1 MSRNLIFVGHC
12 DFHGNSAMHL
22 FSIANVLTDLGHSCA
37 VCVPGRPETVLDHGE
52 PRFQV
57 LDHDEAVLRGVSFA
71 NRQGPDLIHAWTP
84 RELVRRTT
92 MSLVQR
98 YKVPYFVHFEDNETI
113 VLLDELPGWSR
124 EDLERLPAGALDVI
138 VADHRT
144 HPHHSRRLLAGA
156 AGVTALIDRLL
167 EFKPA
172 EVPGIVFFPGYDA
185 TFAKI
190 DSPDEELRVALGIV
204 PDQLLVVYTGNVHN
218 SNFQEV
224 RSLVLAVALVNRRG
238 FRVKLV
244 KTGWN
249 YYVLPELSDP
259 EIAQHVIDRGF
270 VARSEIHRLLAAAD
284 VLVQPGRSNEFN
296 DYRFPS
302 KLPEFLASGRPV
314 ILPRSNVGLLLKN
327 GEEALILGNGHS
339 ADIAD
344 ALQRLAIDAGLRA
357 RIGHGGRAFAL
368 RNLDWVKNVAAIPSF
383 YDDCLKETRREVHSS
398 PEEEPVVPKLIAFY
412 LPQFHPIPENDAW
425 WGKGFTEWA
434 NTAAARPN
442 FEGHVQPRL
451 PADLGFYD
459 LRLPETMD
467 AQVELAR
474 QFGVSGFCFYYYWFN
489 GRRLLERPLDQF
501 LVRGKPD
508 FPFCI
513 CWANENWTRRWDG
526 LDEEVLIK
534 QEYGEDFSFTFIRD
548 VIPILKDAR
557 YVKVRSEPVLLVYRL
572 SLLPDP
578 RATAEIW
585 RAECRKAG
593 IPSVHLVAVQ
603 SFGISDP
610 RPFGFDA
617 AVEFPPHT
625 RRFLIDTQTF
635 GGVNPAFEGYLE
647 DYRKVVNDQLAKPFP
662 DDYTLY
668 RGVMPSWDNTP
679 RRKQR
684 AHILVNSS
692 PADYQ
697 AWLRRVTAQAIAF
710 AEAQEPL
717 IFVNAWNEWAEG
729 AILEPDAHNG
739 HAFLEATHAGLTE
752 GFADQLRARGIR
764 IDEAA
769 VSKLLMPGYK
779 DIVRFEPLESL
790 SRRPHKTDVWFTD
803 EQLNGVTE
811 QYRERFKTEPLS
823 YATVRDFCDSFDHLY
838 PIATANGDL
847 KDNQRPWILK
857 AILGV
862 VPPGGRVLEI
872 GAGEPFIADILDR
885 LGYEVWVVDPYDGT
899 GNGPIEY
906 ERFRAE
912 CPSVHFIRCLF
923 GEQVLSAPSGG
934 FDCIYS
940 ISVLEHIPAKALE
953 GAFAGLKK
961 YLQPNGWS
969 IHAIDHVHKGS
980 GAVEHFEK
988 LKSMVR
994 WSGFDEIELMKLL
1007 ERMDA
1012 DQETYY
1018 LSAESHNRWRGSLS
1032 YDAFPMRVCVSI
1044 QIVARA
1050 EHLHLPK
1057 RSSPSER

>member
-1 MSRNLIFVGHC
+1 MSRNLIFVSHC

-37 VCVPGRPETVLDHGE
+37 VCVPGDPESVLEHGK

-57 LDHDEAVLRGVSFA
+57 LDYDEAVLRGVSFA
-71 NRQGPDLIHAWTP
+71 NRQGPNLIHAWTP
-84 RELVRRTT
+84 RELVRKTT
-92 MSLVQR
+92 MSLAQR
-98 YKVPYFVHFEDNETI
+98 YNVPYFVHLEDNEMV
-113 VLLDELPGWSR
+113 VLLDELPAWSL
-124 EDLERLPAGALDVI
+124 EELERLPTRALDAV
-138 VADHRT
+138 VANHRT
-144 HPHHSRRLLAGA
+144 HPHRWKRLLAGA

-167 EFKPA
+167 EFKPSD
-172 EVPGIVFFPGYDA
+172 VPGIVFFPGYDVE
-185 TFAKI
+185 FAKI
-190 DSPDEELRVALGIV
+190 DGRDEELRAALGV
-204 PDQLLVVYTGNVHN
+204 APDELLVVYPGNVHK
-218 SNFQEV
+218 SNVQEV
-224 RSLVLAVALVNRRG
+224 RSLLLAIALVNRRG

-244 KTGWN
+244 RTGWN
-249 YYVLPELSDP
+249 HHIEPELSVP
-259 EIAQHVIDRGF
+259 EIARHVIDRGF
-270 VARSEIHRLLAAAD
+270 VPRSEIPRLLAAAD

-314 ILPRSNVGLLLKN
+314 ILPRSNVGLLLRD
-327 GEEALILGNGHS
+327 GEEALLLRDGHS

-344 ALQRLAIDAGLRA
+344 ALQRLVIDPQLRA
-357 RIGHGGRAFAL
+357 RVGHGGRVFAL
-368 RNLDWVKNVAAIPSF
+368 RNLDWAKNVAAVPSF
-383 YDDCLKETRREVHSS
+383 YDYCLAQTRPPARTIAAQ
-398 PEEEPVVPKLIAFY
+398 EPALPKLVAFY

-425 WGKGFTEWA
+425 WGKGFTEWT
-434 NTAAARPN
+434 NTVAARPN

-467 AQVELAR
+467 EQVALAR
-474 QFGVSGFCFYYYWFN
+474 QFGVFGFCFYYYWFN

-501 LVRGKPD
+501 LTRGQPD

-526 LDEEVLIK
+526 LEDEVLIK
-534 QEYGEDFSFTFIRD
+534 QEYGEDFSFKFIRD
-548 VIPILKDAR
+548 VIPILKDPR
-557 YVKVRSEPVLLVYRL
+557 YIKVRDGPVLMVYRVT
-572 SLLPDP
+572 LLPDP
-578 RATAEIW
+578 RATVEIW
-585 RAECRKAG
+585 RSECRKAG
-593 IPSVHLVAVQ
+593 IPCVHLVAVQ
-603 SFGISDP
+603 SFGINDP

-625 RRFLIDTQTF
+625 RRFPIDTRTF
-635 GGVNPAFEGYLE
+635 EGVNPTFEGYLE
-647 DYRKVVNDQLAKPFP
+647 DYQKVVADQLAKPLP
-662 DDYTLY
+662 EYTLY

-684 AHILVNSS
+684 AHILINCSA
-692 PADYQ
+692 ADYQ

-729 AILEPDAHNG
+729 AILEPDVQNG
-739 HAFLEATHAGLTE
+739 YTFLEATRAGLSE
-752 GFADQLRARGIR
+752 GLADQLRARGITL
-764 IDEAA
+764 DERA
-769 VSKLLMPGYK
+769 VSNLLMP
-779 DIVRFEPLESL
+779 DNEDVMRPEQIQNQ
-790 SRRPHKTDVWFTD
+790 SRRQHKTEAWFTD
-803 EQLNGVTE
+803 EQLAGVVAK
-811 QYRERFKTEPLS
+811 YRGRLKTASLS
-823 YATVRDFCDSFDHLY
+823 YATVSDFCDSFDHLR

-847 KDNQRPWILK
+847 KDSQRPWVLK
-857 AILGV
+857 AILSV
-862 VPPGGRVLEI
+862 VPLGGRVLEI
-872 GAGEPFIADILDR
+872 GAGEPFIADMLDR
-885 LGYEVWVVDPYDGT
+885 LGYETWVVDPYDGT
-899 GNGPIEY
+899 GNGPLEY
-906 ERFRAE
+906 ERFRDE
-912 CPSVHFIRCLF
+912 CPGIHFVRSFF
-923 GEQVLSAPSGG
+923 GEQVLSAPPGG

-940 ISVLEHIPAKALE
+940 ISVLEHVPAKALE
-953 GAFAGLKK
+953 GVFAGIKK
-961 YLQPNGWS
+961 YLEPNGWS

-1050 EHLHLPK
+1050 EHLRLPK